1 DRVVAA
7 DVAVALSAPRTAARA
22 GPSGRNVWRRF
33 SRRARRARRTPALRS
48 GWSRAESPSSA
59 TRPPPGRDGRSGGSR
74 PSARPDLL
82 EVGDTRHHVMA
93 LGRVTDLRLLE
104 APLRLFLVAHQ
115 LLHRVPDRV
124 RGRVGRV
131 ERDEDELVAERAQ
144 LLEGEWMRILVPAE
158 GGRVVEGQR
167 QVRMRLAHRLGEG
180 HRRLARR
187 VRQLAPDQVHARV
200 GVGAAAT
207 DRLFEAPTDGTVGV
221 GPGDDDEVAVEAIAR
236 VDGRAVLP
244 QRLLETDD

>member
-1 DRVVAA
+1 E
-7 DVAVALSAPRTAARA
+7 
-22 GPSGRNVWRRF
+22 GPPGPF
-33 SRRARRARRTPALRS
+33 PGA
-48 GWSRAESPSSA
+48 
-59 TRPPPGRDGRSGGSR
+59 RPPPPRGSEPGRG
-74 PSARPDLL
+74 P
-82 EVGDTRHHVMA
+82 
-93 LGRVTDLRLLE
+93 
-104 APLRLFLVAHQ
+104 
-115 LLHRVPDRV
+115 
-124 RGRVGRV
+124 VGRV

-236 VDGRAVLP
+236 VDGRAVLT
-244 QRLLETDD
+244 QRLLEADDRLARDVAAALWEALVFQVDPRHAG